1 MVVQRQTTSYDASH
15 DEVYASPQNT
25 LESGGVLVSIV
36 VPAYNA
42 GDYLRE
48 TVESIVLDAY
58 PCREIIVVNDGSTDD
73 TPAIAQEL
81 ATKYPEIQVM
91 HQQNAGVC
99 RARNFGISKAQGK
112 YILPIDADD
121 ILLPGFVKWAVDVM
135 ESDAEVKCC
144 IPKAVFCG
152 ERDGKWHLQPYS
164 KELLARKNMIPASAL
179 YRRSDWEAVGGYFE
193 GIQAREDWEFWISLL
208 KNGGKVVTSP
218 EVYLKYRIHA
228 SSKRIAD
235 RELKHKVIDTL
246 NERHP
251 EFFQKVLG
259 GPLCYRRS
267 WSRLINRLHNLIRY
281 QHLITNVTYTDCS
294 DFFRA
299 MPAIFRTNRGEIIY
313 NRRNQ
318 LRRMSFSGHTFVVKA
333 YHRPHVINQIVY
345 GLFRPIKAKRAYD
358 YAALLREKGIGSPEP
373 VAYYTERLFGLF
385 LTKSYFVSLNSA
397 LPFTYND
404 IIAEKFDI
412 TEEREY
418 LTAIAE
424 TTASLHE
431 AGMVHLDYS
440 RGNILFGKDADGNV
454 LVELIDLNRLR
465 FHQVDLDEG
474 CKNFAERLPANDRQR
489 RIMAEVYARIRHFD
503 ADECFRLMEK
513 YNKETR

>member
-1 MVVQRQTTSYDASH
+1 MGSQDISSKDNRG
-15 DEVYASPQNT
+15 
-25 LESGGVLVSIV
+25 SGEEQQKSNDILVSIV

-42 GDYLRE
+42 AAYLRD
-48 TVESIVLDAY
+48 TIDSIVQDTY
-58 PCREIIVVNDGSTDD
+58 PHREIIIVNDGSTDD
-73 TPAIAQEL
+73 TPVIAQALTE
-81 ATKYPEIQVM
+81 KYPDVHVL

-99 RARNFGISKAQGK
+99 RARNFGISVAQGK

-121 ILLPGFVKWAVDVM
+121 ILLPGFIKWAVDVM

-152 ERDGKWHLQPYS
+152 ERDGEWHLHPYS
-164 KELLARKNMIPASAL
+164 KELLPRKNMIPASAL

-193 GIQAREDWEFWISLL
+193 GVQAREDWEFWISLL
-208 KNGGKVVTSP
+208 KNGGEVVTSP

-235 RELKHKVIDTL
+235 RKLKHKVIDAL

-259 GPLCYRRS
+259 GPLRYQRS
-267 WSRLINRLHNLIRY
+267 WSRLINRLHNSIRY
-281 QHLITNVTYTDCS
+281 QHLTTNVAYTDCS

-318 LRRMSFSGHTFVVKA
+318 LRRLSFSGHTFVVKA
-333 YHRPHVINQIVY
+333 YHRPHFINQIVY
-345 GLFRPIKAKRAYD
+345 GLFRPTKAKRAYD
-358 YAALLREKGIGSPEP
+358 YAIMLRQKGIGSPEP

-385 LTKSYFVSLNSA
+385 LTKSYFISINSE

-418 LTAIAE
+418 LTAIAK

-431 AGMVHLDYS
+431 AGMVHQDYS
-440 RGNILFGKDADGNV
+440 RGNILLGKDADGNIQ
-454 LVELIDLNRLR
+454 VELIDLNRIR
-465 FHQVDLDEG
+465 FHTVDIHEG
-474 CKNFAERLPANDRQR
+474 CKNFAERLPANDRQC
-489 RIMAEVYARIRHFD
+489 RIMAEVYAKIRHFD
-503 ADECFRLMEK
+503 ADECFRLMER
-513 YNKETR
+513 YNKETQ

>member
-1 MVVQRQTTSYDASH
+1 MGSQDISSKDNRG
-15 DEVYASPQNT
+15 
-25 LESGGVLVSIV
+25 SGEEQQKSNDILVSIV

-42 GDYLRE
+42 AAYLRD
-48 TVESIVLDAY
+48 TIDSIVQDTY
-58 PCREIIVVNDGSTDD
+58 PHREIIIVNDGSTDD
-73 TPAIAQEL
+73 TPVIAQALTE
-81 ATKYPEIQVM
+81 KYPDVHVL

-99 RARNFGISKAQGK
+99 RARNFGISVAQGK

-121 ILLPGFVKWAVDVM
+121 ILLPGFIKWAVDVM

-144 IPKAVFCG
+144 IPKAIFFG
-152 ERDGKWHLQPYS
+152 ERDGEWHLQPYS

-179 YRRSDWEAVGGYFE
+179 YRRSDREAVGGYFE
-193 GIQAREDWEFWISLL
+193 GIQAREDWGFWISLL
-208 KNGGKVVTSP
+208 KNGGEVVTSP

-235 RELKHKVIDTL
+235 RNQKRKVIDVL
-246 NERHP
+246 NEQHP

-259 GPLCYRRS
+259 GPLRYQRS

-281 QHLITNVTYTDCS
+281 QHLTTNVAYTDCS

-333 YHRPHVINQIVY
+333 YHRPHLINQIVY
-345 GLFRPIKAKRAYD
+345 GLFRPTKSKRAYD
-358 YAALLREKGIGSPEP
+358 YAVMLRQKGIGSPEP

-385 LTKSYFVSLNSA
+385 LTKSYFVSLHSS

-404 IIAEKFDI
+404 IIVEKFDI

-424 TTASLHE
+424 TTARLHE
-431 AGMVHLDYS
+431 AGMVHQDYS
-440 RGNILFGKDADGNV
+440 RGNILLGRGADGRAQ
-454 LVELIDLNRLR
+454 VELIDLNRIR
-465 FHQVDLDEG
+465 FHTVDIHEG

-489 RIMAEVYARIRHFD
+489 RIMSEVYAKICHFD
-503 ADECFRLMEK
+503 ADECFRLMER
-513 YNKETR
+513 YNKETQ

>member
-1 MVVQRQTTSYDASH
+1 MGSQDISSKDNRG
-15 DEVYASPQNT
+15 
-25 LESGGVLVSIV
+25 SGEEQQKSNDILVSIV
-36 VPAYNA
+36 VTAYNA
-42 GDYLRE
+42 AAYLRD
-48 TVESIVLDAY
+48 TIDSIVQDTY
-58 PCREIIVVNDGSTDD
+58 PHREIIIVNDGSTDD
-73 TPAIAQEL
+73 TPVIAQALTE
-81 ATKYPEIQVM
+81 KYPDVHVL
-91 HQQNAGVC
+91 HQQNSGVC
-99 RARNFGISKAQGK
+99 RARNFGISVAQGK

-121 ILLPGFVKWAVDVM
+121 ILLPGFIKWAVDMM
-135 ESDAEVKCC
+135 ESAAEVKCC
-144 IPKAVFCG
+144 IPKDVFCG
-152 ERDGKWHLQPYS
+152 ERDGEWHLQPYS
-164 KELLARKNMIPASAL
+164 KGLLARKNMIPASAL

-193 GIQAREDWEFWISLL
+193 GIQAREDWGFWISLL
-208 KNGGKVVTSP
+208 KNGGEIVTSP

-235 RELKHKVIDTL
+235 RNQKRKVIDVL
-246 NERHP
+246 NEQHP

-259 GPLCYRRS
+259 GPLRYQRS

-281 QHLITNVTYTDCS
+281 RYLTTNVAYTDCG

-333 YHRPHVINQIVY
+333 YHRPHFINQIVY
-345 GLFRPIKAKRAYD
+345 GLFRPTKAKRAYD

-385 LTKSYFVSLNSA
+385 LTKSYFISINSE

-404 IIAEKFDI
+404 IIAERFDI
-412 TEEREY
+412 AEEREY
-418 LTAIAE
+418 LTAIAK

-431 AGMVHLDYS
+431 AGMVHQDYS
-440 RGNILFGKDADGNV
+440 RGNILLGRGADGRAQ
-454 LVELIDLNRLR
+454 VELIDLNRIR
-465 FHQVDLDEG
+465 FHTVDIHEG

-489 RIMAEVYARIRHFD
+489 RIMAEVYAKIRHFD
-503 ADECFRLMEK
+503 ADECFRLMER
-513 YNKETR
+513 YNKETQ